1 MENSELCNTNKLS
14 KTYTESVLPIFEIIS
29 LIEREQKHPVAE
41 ILYSFAVKEIEE
53 KNKRE
58 NFNSNNKFLSTQKNI
73 NQDSNGNKEAIYLIN
88 NSLKITSNGIEAKIK
103 WQKKELLNKL
113 SSNNQIDETLSVLIG
128 NPNFIFDQHKINLS
142 NQKDSKNLKE
152 LLDKIASNSF
162 TNIFLCINKQ
172 ISAVFFIDTSSI
184 IRPEINFVLNEL
196 RSQNKK
202 TIILSG
208 DNNKSVEDV
217 AEKLHFSQEDYYGE
231 INHLQKKKILQDL
244 KNKNKNFVLMIGD
257 GINDVLSLTEA
268 NYGISFNANSQLN
281 LIASDIIFIKE
292 DLRLI
297 LSLLKLSKLTFV
309 FIWINIFWAFV
320 YNIVMIPIVSGVF
333 YKYSEFL
340 MSPTISSLSMLC
352 SSLLIIFTSNLLRLF
367 NIDYIYDSYKD
378 NNQSIKENLYL
389 GDFNNNKDMYEY
401 NYILDDK
408 ADIIKFNE
416 NKKDNLKSQKSCCA
430 GYDNSLGNKKII
442 VNDDDHIKM
451 KNLNIGKKYYQMN
464 SDENKDMKNT
474 NSNYHIIK
482 EKFQ

>member
-1 MENSELCNTNKLS
+1 M
-14 KTYTESVLPIFEIIS
+14 
-29 LIEREQKHPVAE
+29 
-41 ILYSFAVKEIEE
+41 
-53 KNKRE
+53 
-58 NFNSNNKFLSTQKNI
+58 
-73 NQDSNGNKEAIYLIN
+73 
-88 NSLKITSNGIEAKIK
+88 
-103 WQKKELLNKL
+103 
-113 SSNNQIDETLSVLIG
+113 
-128 NPNFIFDQHKINLS
+128 
-142 NQKDSKNLKE
+142 
-152 LLDKIASNSF
+152 
-162 TNIFLCINKQ
+162 
-172 ISAVFFIDTSSI
+172 
-184 IRPEINFVLNEL
+184 
-196 RSQNKK
+196 
-202 TIILSG
+202 
-208 DNNKSVEDV
+208 
-217 AEKLHFSQEDYYGE
+217 EKL
-231 INHLQKKKILQDL
+231 IICKKKKILQDL